1 MTKKPA
7 KSKTNSK
14 PAAAATPPPARTT
27 RTTTEQTLR
36 DLQKAMEGKNFANAA
51 KANTFLQTLLES
63 GLAESLLDNVPLSL
77 KDEAQELA
85 FDAMEADNDT
95 QAMKLAKCALRK
107 DPDCVDALVVLA
119 EIESDSPRK
128 LIASLQKAVAA
139 GERSLGAK
147 FIAEN
152 KGDFWSI
159 IETRPYMRAL
169 AQLAG
174 LLRAEGIN
182 LNAIRHYENMLALN
196 PNDNQGVRDPLLG
209 LYLATDN
216 LESAQKL
223 LQRYENDSM
232 ANFAWGL
239 VLERFLADD
248 LPGASAALSK
258 ARKANRFVA
267 LYLSGKKSPPK
278 RLPEMY
284 SMGSEEE
291 AILCVD
297 NLVAA
302 WAAHENAVL
311 WLRGLIEQG
320 SVPTKKAPAIRTRKK
335 PRAK

>member
-1 MTKKPA
+1 MTKKAA
-7 KSKTNSK
+7 KSKTTGK
-14 PAAAATPPPARTT
+14 PTAATPPPT
-27 RTTTEQTLR
+27 RTTTEQSLR
-36 DLQKAMEGKNFANAA
+36 DLQKAMEGKNFANTAE
-51 KANTFLQTLLES
+51 ANTFLQALLAS
-63 GLAESLLDNVPLSL
+63 GLAESLLDNVPLSF

-85 FDAMEADNDT
+85 FDAMEADDDA
-95 QAMKLAKCALRK
+95 QAMKLAMRAFRK

-128 LIASLQKAVAA
+128 LIASLQHAVAA

-147 FIAEN
+147 FIEEN

-169 AQLAG
+169 EQLAG

-182 LNAIRHYENMLALN
+182 LDAIRHFENMLALN

-216 LESAQKL
+216 LEGARNL
-223 LQRYENDSM
+223 LQRYKNDSM
-232 ANFAWGL
+232 ANFAWGR

-248 LPGASAALSK
+248 LLGASAALSK
-258 ARKANRFVA
+258 ARKANRFVE
-267 LYLSGKKSPPK
+267 LYLGGKKGPPK
-278 RLPEMY
+278 HLPEMY

-297 NLVAA
+297 NLAAA
-302 WAAHENAVL
+302 WSAHENAVL
-311 WLRGLIEQG
+311 WLHDQIEQA
-320 SVPTKKAPAIRTRKK
+320 SAPTKKAPAIGTRKK

>member
-1 MTKKPA
+1 MTKKDA
-7 KSKTNSK
+7 DSRTTGK
-14 PAAAATPPPARTT
+14 PATATAKPLT

-36 DLQKAMEGKNFANAA
+36 DLQNAVEGKNFANAA
-51 KANTFLQTLLES
+51 EANAFLQTILGA
-63 GLAESLLDNVPLSL
+63 GLMESLLGDGPDSL

-85 FDAMEADNDT
+85 FDAMEADSDA
-95 QAMKLAKCALRK
+95 QAMKLAKRALRK

-128 LIASLQKAVAA
+128 LIVALQHAVTA

-152 KGDFWSI
+152 KGHFWSI

-174 LLRAEGIN
+174 LLRSQGIH
-182 LNAIRHYENMLALN
+182 LDAIRHYENMLALN

-216 LESAQKL
+216 MKNAQKL
-223 LQRYENDSM
+223 LQIYKNDSS
-232 ANFAWGL
+232 ANFAWGR
-239 VLERFLADD
+239 VLERFLSDD
-248 LPGASAALSK
+248 LPGASTALSK
-258 ARKANRFVA
+258 ARKANRFVE
-267 LYLSGKKSPPK
+267 LYLSGKKGPPK
-278 RLPEMY
+278 HLPEMY

-297 NLVAA
+297 NLVVA
-302 WAAHENAVL
+302 WADHENAVS
-311 WLRGLIEQG
+311 WLHDQI
-320 SVPTKKAPAIRTRKK
+320 KPATARKK
-335 PRAK
+335 KTHVTRTNKKQNNEKL